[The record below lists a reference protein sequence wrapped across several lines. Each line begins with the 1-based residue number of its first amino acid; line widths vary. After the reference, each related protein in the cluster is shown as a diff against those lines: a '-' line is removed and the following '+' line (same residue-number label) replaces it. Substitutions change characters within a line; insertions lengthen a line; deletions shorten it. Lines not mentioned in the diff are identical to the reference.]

1 MIATHFTAWLQGVWW
16 ETGYRYARYCIDY
29 LNEDWLWDSV
39 PCRYYDSFCAGVAC
53 GIEDRKLNNPYHP
66 EPYYS
71 DCLKQYRDDW
81 VLGYNEGWHYDDD
94 NGPNF

>member
-1 MIATHFTAWLQGVWW
+1 MTDIASVIRAWCERRFGTYTAEGAN
-16 ETGYRYARYCIDY
+16 ETA
-29 LNEDWLWDSV
+29 
-39 PCRYYDSFCAGVAC
+39 
-53 GIEDRKLNNPYHP
+53 IEAFERGMLDRKLDNPYHP

-81 VLGYNEGWHYDDD
+81 VLGYNEGWYYDDD